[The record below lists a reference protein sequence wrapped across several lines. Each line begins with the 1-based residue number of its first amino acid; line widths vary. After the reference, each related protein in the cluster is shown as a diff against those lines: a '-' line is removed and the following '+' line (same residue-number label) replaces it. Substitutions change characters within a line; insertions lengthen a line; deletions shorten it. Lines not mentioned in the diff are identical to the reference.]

1 LKRTV
6 LCLVLV
12 LSAASA
18 SLLAQSTQSMGR
30 SPAPSP
36 IDQYAI
42 TSASP
47 HTWTPP
53 NYSATPFSRLAFG
66 GGVSTMGVNM
76 QMAVIANRYMNLRGS
91 GNFFNY
97 SIDNVSV
104 NGLEASGTVNFASAG
119 ASVDFYPFPTHGF
132 RLSPGVMFLNRNQ
145 ANATVIAPGG
155 ASFTLDGYTYY
166 SSQANPVI
174 GTVGLGLNTQS
185 PAFTMTTGWG
195 NMIPRRGG
203 HLSFP
208 FEIGAAF
215 IGSPSVNMALTSG
228 QVCMDPAGTIGCI
241 DVVGNSQIQS
251 NLQAQRA
258 KYQNDV
264 NPFRFYPIFSTG
276 VAYSF
281 SLTGHREASPAARP
295 IGQGRP

>member
-1 LKRTV
+1 
-6 LCLVLV
+6 
-12 LSAASA
+12 
-18 SLLAQSTQSMGR
+18 
-30 SPAPSP
+30 
-36 IDQYAI
+36 
-42 TSASP
+42 
-47 HTWTPP
+47 
-53 NYSATPFSRLAFG
+53 
-66 GGVSTMGVNM
+66 MGVNM
-76 QMAVIANRYMNLRGS
+76 QMAVIANRHMNLRGT

-97 SIDNVSV
+97 SIDNIST
-104 NGLEASGTVNFASAG
+104 NGFKASGTLNFASAG
-119 ASVDFYPFPTHGF
+119 ASVDFYPFPNHGL
-132 RLSPGVMFLNRNQ
+132 RVSPGVMFLNRNQ
-145 ANATVIAPGG
+145 VSATVIAPGG
-155 ASFTLDGYTYY
+155 TSFTLDDYTYY
-166 SSQANPVI
+166 SSQSSPVT
-174 GTVGLGLNTQS
+174 GMASLGLHTQN
-185 PAFTMTTGWG
+185 PAFTITTGWG

-215 IGSPSVNMALTSG
+215 IGSPSLNMALTSG
-228 QVCMDPAGTIGCI
+228 QVCADQAGTIGCI

-281 SLTGHREASPAARP
+281 NLAGHGESSPAARP